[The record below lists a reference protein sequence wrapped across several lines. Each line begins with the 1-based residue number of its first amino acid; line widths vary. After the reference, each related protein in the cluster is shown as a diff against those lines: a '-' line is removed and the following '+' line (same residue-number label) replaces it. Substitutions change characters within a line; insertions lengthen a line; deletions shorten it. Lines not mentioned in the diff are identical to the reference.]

1 MCRKFPISPDKS
13 TAHLNAL
20 EGRLRNGGR
29 YDKRTKQQI
38 IKLRQDGYG
47 YYHRFLSGPDE
58 KPSVRL
64 LPQGQSD
71 RHQSGC
77 AYRGKAGTELL
88 PQLWQTSDADTG
100 PKACEILLR
109 CLPHSLVEHPSGQG
123 QPQSLLFALPAPAAG
138 SHSQPME
145 MTIENTAPTTATSQ
159 TASRVVIAMTEEQFE
174 RESCIRPA

>member
-1 MCRKFPISPDKS
+1 MTLLTLERECFVREISNSPGQINSSPPI
-13 TAHLNAL
+13 AL

-29 YDKRTKQQI
+29 YDKRTKTANHKI
-38 IKLRQDGYG
+38 TTGRIRIC
-47 YYHRFLSGPDE
+47 YHRFLSGPDE

-64 LPQGQSD
+64 LPQEQSD

-109 CLPHSLVEHPSGQG
+109 CLPHPLVEHPSGQG
-123 QPQSLLFALPAPAAG
+123 QPQSLLFLYLRLLREAI
-138 SHSQPME
+138 HSLWK
-145 MTIENTAPTTATSQ
+145 
-159 TASRVVIAMTEEQFE
+159 
-174 RESCIRPA
+174 